1 MKWFISLAVVVVVVG
16 FILFQ
21 RNSVKT
27 SFVNGLPEYSRLPNQ
42 EYILER
48 DCYVFKFKDHDTS
61 WPLIGANAPALAV
74 NVPTLPSEVTEK
86 NIGADYPNLRI
97 LDVVRSGAR
106 FKIVSVRRDESRKGT
121 SITFEILLLDE
132 AERHYPR
139 LDAYWLI
146 DHVTENSGKAPAI
159 VDDYAVLRV
168 KK

>member
-1 MKWFISLAVVVVVVG
+1 MKWFLSLIAIVVVIG

-21 RNSVKT
+21 RNSVKS

-61 WPLIGANAPALAV
+61 WPLIGANAPSLAI
-74 NVPTLPSEVTEK
+74 NVPSLPAEVTEK

-106 FKIVSVRRDESRKGT
+106 FKIVSVRRDQSRKGT

-139 LDAYWLI
+139 LDAFWII
-146 DHVTENSGKAPAI
+146 DHAAEKAGTAPS
-159 VDDYAVLRV
+159 VVQDYAVLRV